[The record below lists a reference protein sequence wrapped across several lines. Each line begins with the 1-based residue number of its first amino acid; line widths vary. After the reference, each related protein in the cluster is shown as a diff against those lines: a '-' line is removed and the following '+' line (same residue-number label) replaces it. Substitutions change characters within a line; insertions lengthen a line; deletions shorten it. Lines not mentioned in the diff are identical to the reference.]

1 MKQKLL
7 FIRMAWKAVNN
18 KENGWIF
25 FKMSQQQQ
33 LDFLNNT
40 NDVNINFRYVGMD
53 SRVISKLV
61 DRLKNSQKN

>member
-7 FIRMAWKAVNN
+7 FIRMAWKVVNN

-25 FKMSQQQQ
+25 FKMSNQQQ

-40 NDVNINFRYVGMD
+40 NDVNINLRYVGMD

>member
-7 FIRMAWKAVNN
+7 FIRMAWKVMNN
-18 KENGWIF
+18 KENGWVF
-25 FKMSQQQQ
+25 FNMTNQQQ

-40 NDVNINFRYVGMD
+40 NNVNINFRYVGMD
-53 SRVISKLV
+53 SRVISKIV